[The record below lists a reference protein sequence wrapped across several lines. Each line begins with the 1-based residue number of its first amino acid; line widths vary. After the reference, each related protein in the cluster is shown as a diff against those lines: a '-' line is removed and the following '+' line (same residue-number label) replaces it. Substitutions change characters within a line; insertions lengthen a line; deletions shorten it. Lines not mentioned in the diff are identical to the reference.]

1 MNRGL
6 AVFRIQAGRREETR
20 LCEIPYFRREEDEKC
35 NLGTTRG
42 PETSVPIYHYTLRN
56 SPEERISQE
65 TNPFV
70 FPAHLPRTLRM
81 TADVLR
87 HSNTKG
93 SKQY

>member
-1 MNRGL
+1 VKKLICVR
-6 AVFRIQAGRREETR
+6 FRA
-20 LCEIPYFRREEDEKC
+20 FRREADEKC
-35 NLGTTRG
+35 TFGTTWG
-42 PETSVPIYHYTLRN
+42 PETSVANYHYTLRN

-70 FPAHLPRTLRM
+70 FPAQLPRTLRM
-81 TADVLR
+81 TADALG